1 MRTSGTINGKTP
13 SNGAIRA
20 GGSNVV
26 SGLVWTD
33 VQSMQICTASQPP
46 SQ

>member
-33 VQSMQICTASQPP
+33 VQFNRRGRAAQVK
-46 SQ
+46 